1 LKLMLLNNTI
11 CRHIV
16 EGKSSAV
23 LSASGAVFDLY
34 RHHCFRHNVTIT
46 PLSEALLQLD
56 AASIA
61 SATPATTCD
70 AVLYNTALALMQ
82 GGGSGHAVAFTVL
95 ARCSHLQVSRGRFT
109 QLRVAV
115 EQHARQTSW
124 RAHCACDEF
133 NLLYSAVPSS
143 IGCGCVS
150 VAHTCAGWPTHSRA
164 CLFRSSVDG
173 ITQRGPARDAGQC
186 ACVFD
191 RCNSNNSTS
200 SAACNTPQ
208 ATCYFLEVCHHAPR
222 PSIHHPRKRAPACAL
237 TRFVHHTVCCHLPAA
252 IIPTDVSAPPDYR
265 SARCKASFGPVQF
278 SSSSSPA
285 ATAVAAAAG

>member
-1 LKLMLLNNTI
+1 MPSPLLFWRAAAI
-11 CRHIV
+11 CRSV
-16 EGKSSAV
+16 EG
-23 LSASGAVFDLY
+23 DL
-34 RHHCFRHNVTIT
+34 RSF
-46 PLSEALLQLD
+46 ALQ
-56 AASIA
+56 S
-61 SATPATTCD
+61 
-70 AVLYNTALALMQ
+70 N
-82 GGGSGHAVAFTVL
+82 
-95 ARCSHLQVSRGRFT
+95 
-109 QLRVAV
+109 
-115 EQHARQTSW
+115 QHAWHTSW

-173 ITQRGPARDAGQC
+173 ITQRGSARDAGQC

-191 RCNSNNSTS
+191 RCNSNNFMS

-208 ATCYFLEVCHHAPR
+208 ATCYYLEVCHHALR
-222 PSIHHPRKRAPACAL
+222 PSIHHPRKRAPVSAL
-237 TRFVHHTVCCHLPAA
+237 TRFVHHTVGCHLPAA
-252 IIPTDVSAPPDYR
+252 IMPTNLSAPPDYR

-285 ATAVAAAAG
+285 ATAVAAAAGQFNGAMAQCRSVRCRSR